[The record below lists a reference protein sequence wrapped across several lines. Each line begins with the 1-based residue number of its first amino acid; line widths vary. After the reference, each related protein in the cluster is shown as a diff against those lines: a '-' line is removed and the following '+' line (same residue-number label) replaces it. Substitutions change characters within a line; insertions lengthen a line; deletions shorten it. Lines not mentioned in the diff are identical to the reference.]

1 MSKEIKTILEQEFEK
16 YKVEYIMDRYI
27 DDSENCFDAIYSTID
42 ILLKAQE
49 EKHKEEME
57 KFAEWLAENRWIKS
71 VTPNFFIRIEN
82 RDDVAERVPTTELIE
97 MFKKSITANG

>member
-57 KFAEWLAENRWIKS
+57 KFFYWTYVNGWTHS
-71 VTPNFFIRIEN
+71 VTPNFFIRIEYP
-82 RDDVAERVPTTELIE
+82 DIVVEKVSFTELIE